1 VNPNYT
7 DLLNNPIF
15 AGGLELF
22 QQTKAEKAKD
32 DSKET
37 PRFVVSMW
45 LRKHLPEETIKCAL
59 DTIADCDAAIEADI
73 NIRYNEY
80 RSYLQAI
87 FKPRDTLCFVTIEHN
102 LDGNRKEELTRNTFA
117 SFEDAI
123 TEESFLNILRANN
136 TPSRNPRNTMPS
148 IYVAMNTYPATLL
161 GNSDMW
167 QHKARTQEN
176 VVDVRALQVD
186 IDDAGNAATVV
197 TAMQSSSKVP
207 PPSIVVE
214 SSTGKRQGIWLVDGF
229 SKDDAKPVMSAI
241 AAEFG
246 TDSSVAEIAR
256 VMRVP
261 GFVNRK
267 PKYTDQP
274 MAKLLSN
281 TGVRYTRANF
291 KIDLTKPAVNGTDAK
306 TVFDLNA
313 RFIHRQLDD
322 QIISFIGH
330 YISADNIKN
339 PDTLYDLLE
348 KRIADNGCFEPDGVT
363 PFSCNMKRVREL
375 CDLKVKEWKTGEQQ
389 AKEAE
394 AQALAE
400 AAKIGRDA
408 TVAKA
413 EAIADLEPPLQIAD
427 EEYPVFPKYVFVG
440 TSIYENFVKP
450 ICEHNNRIDFFLWL
464 SAEAMLLNY
473 LGTKI
478 KTQIR
483 GYNVSPFRGNIFMV
497 IIGKRGETNKSS
509 SVNDAMEYFKYIGCL
524 AHSGRDT
531 KTAEGRTLVF
541 EAGSA
546 EGLGLEMQ
554 KTNCTNAL
562 VFYDELEVLTNKAKI
577 DGSTLRA
584 NLLKLYESA
593 KFANL
598 VKTGKEVYSLEPDS
612 YCASLIANTTDDM
625 FNDLW
630 STMSGEDTGLNDR
643 FFFILQPKELPE
655 RRMKVGVDFLSNSS
669 KTRQL
674 IDKAI
679 NKGTFE
685 IENIN
690 NPNLR
695 QLMLMGNR
703 YSERALK
710 WALAIAVDLGLDSV
724 DDEATD
730 RGCDIVRYEL
740 AVKRY
745 LKTRQADTPQ
755 AQLQHKIK
763 EVLRRNKGR
772 MLTRLLKIEAHAE
785 RKGTWMW
792 TAAFMGLRQAGDVRE
807 EGTGKKGDPLYTVL
821 IHDDAAGV

>member
-1 VNPNYT
+1 LSAQLTP
-7 DLLNNPIF
+7 F
-15 AGGLELF
+15 
-22 QQTKAEKAKD
+22 EKATEYYKT
-32 DSKET
+32 SSNPRVET
-37 PRFVVSMW
+37 RIFLTSILGM
-45 LRKHLPEETIKCAL
+45 PEQNVDEAL
-59 DTIADCDAAIEADI
+59 NEIESNLGIFSPSPVASASERADEASTDA
-73 NIRYNEY
+73 RYNEY
-80 RSYLQAI
+80 KSYLQAI
-87 FKPRDTLCFVTIEHN
+87 FKPGDTLCFVTIEHN
-102 LDGNRKEELTRNTFA
+102 LDGDRKEELTRNTFA
-117 SFEDAI
+117 VFEDAI
-123 TEESFLNILRANN
+123 TKESFLKILRANN
-136 TPSRNPRNTMPS
+136 TPSRNPRNSMPS
-148 IYVAMNTYPATLL
+148 IYVAMNTYPAILL
-161 GNSDMW
+161 GHPDRW
-167 QHKARTQEN
+167 QHNARTQAN
-176 VVDVRALQVD
+176 VVEVRALQAD

-197 TAMQSSSKVP
+197 TAMQSSAKVP

-281 TGVRYTRANF
+281 TGVRYTRDNF
-291 KIDLTKPAVNGTDAK
+291 KFEASATADGFSKKPTDWL
-306 TVFDLNA
+306 DDP
-313 RFIHRQLDD
+313 FIHGRLDN
-322 QIISFIGH
+322 QFVSVIGH
-330 YISADNIKN
+330 YVNNKNIN
-339 PDTLYDLLE
+339 DAEELFTLMQARIE
-348 KRIADNGCFEPDGVT
+348 KNGCFEADGIT
-363 PFSCNMKRVREL
+363 PYAYNVDRLKEL
-375 CDLKVKEWKTGEQQ
+375 CQLKTKDWKTGEQQ

-394 AQALAE
+394 AQALAQATE
-400 AAKIGRDA
+400 IGKAAAIA
-408 TVAKA
+408 VT
-413 EAIADLEPPLQIAD
+413 EAIADLEPPLKIED
-427 EEYPVFPKYVFVG
+427 EKYPEFPKYVWAG

-450 ICEHNNRIDFFLWL
+450 ICEHNNRIDYFLWL
-464 SAEAMLLNY
+464 SSEAMLLNF

-524 AHSGRDT
+524 AHSGRDA

-546 EGLGLEMQ
+546 EGLGVEMQ

-598 VKTGKEVYSLEPDS
+598 VKTGKEAYSLEPDS

-772 MLTRLLKIEAHAE
+772 MLTRQLKIEAHAE

-792 TAAFMGLRQAGDVRE
+792 TAAFMGLKQAGDVRE

-821 IHDDAAGV
+821 IHDDAAGA